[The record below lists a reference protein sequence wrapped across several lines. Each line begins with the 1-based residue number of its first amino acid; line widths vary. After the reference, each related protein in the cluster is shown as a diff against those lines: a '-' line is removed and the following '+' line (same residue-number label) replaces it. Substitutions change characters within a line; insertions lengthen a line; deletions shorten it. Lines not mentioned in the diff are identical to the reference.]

1 MGFVKFKIIK
11 CSTQVQAIAG
21 FHEWKTLRK
30 HWGLGV
36 EMKCFYPRKAYSC
49 TVKSKGIFFSFCQ
62 GCNLIDIFAPYGN
75 QSNNWRIW
83 KISLFWFFRVFY
95 FPPKERTVSWNQSS
109 HVTHVTQSTS
119 NSAARFT
126 HGLNLPH
133 STRNYIFF
141 VLI

>member
-1 MGFVKFKIIK
+1 MLLSEEGIF
-11 CSTQVQAIAG
+11 
-21 FHEWKTLRK
+21 L
-30 HWGLGV
+30 
-36 EMKCFYPRKAYSC
+36 YSQIQ
-49 TVKSKGIFFSFCQ
+49 GNFLFFSFCQ

-95 FPPKERTVSWNQSS
+95 FPPKERTVYWNQSS

-141 VLI
+141 LFLSKPGITPSFVTFSSSLM